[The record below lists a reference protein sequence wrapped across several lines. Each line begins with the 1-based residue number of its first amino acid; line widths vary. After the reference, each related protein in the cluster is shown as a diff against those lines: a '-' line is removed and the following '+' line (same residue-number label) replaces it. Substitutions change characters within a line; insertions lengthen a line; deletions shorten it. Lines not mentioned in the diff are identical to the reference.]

1 MIKTV
6 DMTRLQGNSKSFN
19 LSLVDIGYI
28 NLNKDTISFGRKT
41 GNNRCD
47 ELVVSIADVKT
58 AIAEYE
64 AAETG
69 NS

>member
-19 LSLVDIGYI
+19 LSLVDEGYI
-28 NLNKDTISFGRKT
+28 EINNDAISFGRKT
-41 GNNRCD
+41 GNNRRD
-47 ELVVSIADVKT
+47 KLTVLIADVKA

-64 AAETG
+64 AAETR
-69 NS
+69 NA